1 MLSIISHSPCGH
13 NLPVRTW
20 AGYQIDRIEI
30 LVIRLSIFACK
41 HDMTSPE
48 QFSQLEPSD
57 TTILSIAQMLVRTHE
72 GVTVY
77 PYEDTVG
84 KITIGVGRN
93 LSDRG
98 LEADEI
104 ETLFA
109 TDCQI
114 AETALDAWW
123 PDWREA
129 PASVQ
134 IALYSMAYNLGLPR
148 LASFVK
154 MRHAL
159 GRHDYA
165 QAAKDALDSEWAG
178 QVGRRAED
186 IAALLAGDYRCL
198 EQIV

>member
-1 MLSIISHSPCGH
+1 M
-13 NLPVRTW
+13 
-20 AGYQIDRIEI
+20 
-30 LVIRLSIFACK
+30 
-41 HDMTSPE
+41 
-48 QFSQLEPSD
+48 
-57 TTILSIAQMLVRTHE
+57 
-72 GVTVY
+72 
-77 PYEDTVG
+77 G

-123 PDWREA
+123 PDWRDA

-148 LASFVK
+148 LTSFIK
-154 MRHAL
+154 MRLAL

-165 QAAKDALDSEWAG
+165 QAATEALDSKWAG

-198 EQIV
+198 EQIG

>member
-1 MLSIISHSPCGH
+1 LHDIITDS
-13 NLPVRTW
+13 V
-20 AGYQIDRIEI
+20 
-30 LVIRLSIFACK
+30 FAYANAHRQYYCFPASGRK
-41 HDMTSPE
+41 HKTG
-48 QFSQLEPSD
+48 F
-57 TTILSIAQMLVRTHE
+57 
-72 GVTVY
+72 
-77 PYEDTVG
+77 
-84 KITIGVGRN
+84 
-93 LSDRG
+93 
-98 LEADEI
+98 

-123 PDWREA
+123 PDWRDA

-148 LASFVK
+148 LTSFIK
-154 MRHAL
+154 MRLAL

-165 QAAKDALDSEWAG
+165 QAATEALDSKWAG

-198 EQIV
+198 EQIG

>member
-1 MLSIISHSPCGH
+1 
-13 NLPVRTW
+13 
-20 AGYQIDRIEI
+20 
-30 LVIRLSIFACK
+30 
-41 HDMTSPE
+41 MTSPE

-57 TTILSIAQMLVRTHE
+57 TTILSIAQMLVHTHE

-114 AETALDAWW
+114 AETALDA
-123 PDWREA
+123 
-129 PASVQ
+129 
-134 IALYSMAYNLGLPR
+134 
-148 LASFVK
+148 
-154 MRHAL
+154 
-159 GRHDYA
+159 
-165 QAAKDALDSEWAG
+165 
-178 QVGRRAED
+178 
-186 IAALLAGDYRCL
+186 
-198 EQIV
+198 

>member
-1 MLSIISHSPCGH
+1 MS
-13 NLPVRTW
+13 
-20 AGYQIDRIEI
+20 
-30 LVIRLSIFACK
+30 
-41 HDMTSPE
+41 SPE
-48 QFSQLEPSD
+48 HLSQLELSD
-57 TTILSIAQMLVRTHE
+57 ITILSIAQMLVRTHE

-77 PYEDTVG
+77 PYTDTVG

-114 AETALDAWW
+114 AETVLDAWW
-123 PDWREA
+123 PDWRNA

-154 MRHAL
+154 MRLAL
-159 GRHDYA
+159 GRHDFA
-165 QAAKDALDSEWAG
+165 QAATEALDSKWAG

-198 EQIV
+198 EQIA